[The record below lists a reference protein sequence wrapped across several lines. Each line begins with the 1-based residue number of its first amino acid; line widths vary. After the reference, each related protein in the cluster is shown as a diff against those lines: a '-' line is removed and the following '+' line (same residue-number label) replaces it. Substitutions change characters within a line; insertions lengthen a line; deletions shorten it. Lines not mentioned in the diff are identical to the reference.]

1 MDNTASNI
9 SKEHNPYETI
19 LKQNEILSERVMY
32 LEADR
37 DRLQKE
43 LDDVWLSFAMA
54 ASRQDVGGAQ
64 EEYEECCDRWKKERE

>member
-1 MDNTASNI
+1 MDTNNMTKKLLRMKI
-9 SKEHNPYETI
+9 H
-19 LKQNEILSERVMY
+19 Q

-64 EEYEECCDRWKKERE
+64 DEYNECCDRWKKEQNS

>member
-1 MDNTASNI
+1 MDDMDIGHITYS
-9 SKEHNPYETI
+9 EHEY
-19 LKQNEILSERVMY
+19 KQ

-64 EEYEECCDRWKKERE
+64 EEYNECCDRWKKERE